1 MQTGSVAANRRRF
14 LFARALQI
22 VGIILHHGIAQRI
35 PPRIFRGFGLSAV
48 GSGIIA
54 RSQRRSRVQRK
65 PRRAAHGVDHISVG
79 GIVALEHLIGCIVGH
94 IIIAGAAHALL
105 PQGVITRRDRLRLQR
120 FQRIGIGHFIRHH
133 AAEVIFDIDAQNG
146 VDRASGCVKGQI
158 AAEQIG

>member
-1 MQTGSVAANRRRF
+1 MQTGSIAANRRRF

-35 PPRIFRGFGLSAV
+35 PPRIFRGFGLPAV

-65 PRRAAHGVDHISVG
+65 PRRAAHGVDHIAVG
-79 GIVALEHLIGCIVGH
+79 CIVALEHLIGCIVGH
-94 IIIAGAAHALL
+94 IVIAGAARALL
-105 PQGVITRRDRLRLQR
+105 PQGIVARRDRLRLQR